1 MKKST
6 KPCIKC
12 GEEIYF
18 DDHKKSTNGKWIPI
32 DAVTNEPHDC
42 SKSSF
47 KTRKTV
53 SDEIIDLEE
62 RETERIRRISYE

>member
-1 MKKST
+1 M
-6 KPCIKC
+6 KC

-18 DDHKKSTNGKWIPI
+18 DDDKKSANGKWIPI
-32 DAVTNEPHDC
+32 DVVTNEPHNC